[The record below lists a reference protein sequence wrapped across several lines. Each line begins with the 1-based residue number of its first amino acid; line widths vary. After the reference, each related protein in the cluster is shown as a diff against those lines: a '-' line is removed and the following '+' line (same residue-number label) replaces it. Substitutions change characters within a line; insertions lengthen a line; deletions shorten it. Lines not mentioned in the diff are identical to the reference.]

1 MPRGSITGSGDG
13 GGREVT
19 DKRESYKMGCVM
31 GGDGGERR
39 EGRAANVCEG
49 RERCPSMPVGHPEGA
64 ETRGTSAN
72 AILQLSRLRSGDE
85 KSETEGG
92 GGGDEGERVS
102 V

>member
-1 MPRGSITGSGDG
+1 MPRGSITGSGGG

-19 DKRESYKMGCVM
+19 DKRESYKMGCATGENGEK
-31 GGDGGERR
+31 GGGGQSTCAKDG
-39 EGRAANVCEG
+39 
-49 RERCPSMPVGHPEGA
+49 RCPPMPVGHPEGA

-85 KSETEGG
+85 KSETEAAEGG
-92 GGGDEGERVS
+92 RDESERVS